1 MIERIKYKLPII
13 GMLILV
19 FIVYSFAQPEQW
31 TVRTLKEYF
40 EQRLTAMDLA
50 ITKAEEATEK
60 RFAGVNEFR
69 STLSDQQRTF
79 VPRLE
84 YEGGHLELT
93 NRVNDLR
100 ARLDKIENMK
110 QGGNV
115 VWAYVIAGISLVIAI
130 FTLKDKFNANKT

>member
-1 MIERIKYKLPII
+1 MFKKYKIPLIGAIVLTVYLII
-13 GMLILV
+13 V
-19 FIVYSFAQPEQW
+19 AYSFVDQW
-31 TVRTLKEYF
+31 TLQTLKEYF
-40 EQRLTAMDLA
+40 EQRLDAMDLA
-50 ITKAEEATEK
+50 ITKAEQATEK
-60 RFAGVNEFR
+60 RFEGVNEFR
-69 STLSDQQRTF
+69 NTLSDQQRTF